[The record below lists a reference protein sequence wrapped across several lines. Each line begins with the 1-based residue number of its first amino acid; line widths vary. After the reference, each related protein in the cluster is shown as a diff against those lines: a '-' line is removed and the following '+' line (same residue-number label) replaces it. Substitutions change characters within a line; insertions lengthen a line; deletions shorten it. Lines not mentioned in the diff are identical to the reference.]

1 MPNSRDISKYP
12 VLLFEVFRQATGEA
26 VTIQCATPQAAKNLR
41 SLMYTL
47 RQLLLQ
53 SPEDW
58 HRELARGVAGRK
70 FYINGSTIVVS
81 TPMHF
86 ITQDVTITH

>member
-1 MPNSRDISKYP
+1 MPNSRDINKYP
-12 VLLFEVFRQATGEA
+12 VLLFEAFRQASEEA
-26 VTIQCATPQAAKNLR
+26 TTLQCATPQAAKNLR

-53 SPEDW
+53 SPVDW
-58 HRELARGVAGRK
+58 HRELARGVAGRQ
-70 FYINGSTIVVS
+70 FYINGSTVVIS
-81 TPMHF
+81 SPLHF